1 MRWRMRSASTSWV
14 KRMPGTPQ
22 PIAPLR
28 AKWFNGRSS
37 RPRDVLIALEPGPKG
52 PALRLHVL
60 DLAHKASRR
69 FEHDE
74 VEWPPQWSANRT
86 PERVTI
92 TLHEHGSVEID
103 QPQAW
108 QEALARAGARPGL
121 AQRMQTRW
129 PVLLGVLLVAVI
141 GLVAF
146 YRYGTPWAAAQL
158 SRHVPLEWE
167 LGISQEA
174 MSQIDQRWLKP
185 SQLPPERQA
194 ELRTEFTA
202 LLARLGPALK
212 RYPSY
217 QPRYELHFRRGIG
230 PNAFA
235 LPGGTVVMTDE
246 LVAIAAKR
254 GLSDDALLG
263 VLAHEIGHVEHRHGT
278 RLIVEQGVL
287 NVGLGL
293 ALGDVSSVVSMAST
307 VLTGLAYRRQHE
319 TESDCFAL
327 ALMAQAQRPTA
338 PMGDLLLGMS
348 QGEGEPLSETTGAQP
363 QRSSMGDWLSTH
375 PATPERT
382 ALLKAGALCR

>member
-1 MRWRMRSASTSWV
+1 MREPLPPEA
-14 KRMPGTPQ
+14 
-22 PIAPLR
+22 APLR

-37 RPRDVLIALEPGPKG
+37 RAREVLVALEPGPKG

-60 DLAHKASRR
+60 DLAHAASRR

-74 VEWPPQWSANRT
+74 VEWPPQWSAGRA
-86 PERVTI
+86 PARLTI
-92 TLHEHGSVEID
+92 ALHDHGSVEID

-108 QEALARAGARPGL
+108 QQALAAAGARPSL

-129 PVLLGVLLVAVI
+129 SVLLGVLVFAVI

-167 LGISQEA
+167 LGLSQEA
-174 MSQIDQRWLKP
+174 LAQIEQRWLKP
-185 SQLPPERQA
+185 SQLSQERQA
-194 ELRTEFTA
+194 ELQTRFQD
-202 LLARLGPALK
+202 LLGQLDPTLK
-212 RYPSY
+212 RYPAY
-217 QPRYELHFRRGIG
+217 RPRYELHFRRGLG

-235 LPGGTVVMTDE
+235 LPGGTLVMTDE
-246 LVAIAAKR
+246 LVENAAKA

-263 VLAHEIGHVEHRHGT
+263 VLAHEMGHIEHRHGT

-293 ALGDVSSVVSMAST
+293 ALGDVSSVVSLAST

-327 ALMAQAQRPTA
+327 ALMARAQKPTA
-338 PMGDLLLGMS
+338 PMAELLLQLS
-348 QGEGEPLSETTGAQP
+348 QEDDALSPKAQG
-363 QRSSMGDWLSTH
+363 SGVADWLSTH
-375 PATPERT
+375 PATSQRAER
-382 ALLKAGALCR
+382 LRAGTLCR

>member
-1 MRWRMRSASTSWV
+1 MTETVS
-14 KRMPGTPQ
+14 PG
-22 PIAPLR
+22 APLR

-37 RPRDVLIALEPGPKG
+37 RAREVLLVLEPGPRG

-60 DLAHKASRR
+60 DLAHAASRR

-74 VEWPPQWSANRT
+74 VEWPPQWSADRA
-86 PERVTI
+86 PERLTI
-92 TLHEHGSVEID
+92 ALHEHGSVEID

-108 QEALARAGARPGL
+108 QQALAAAGARPGL

-129 PVLLGVLLVAVI
+129 AVLLSVLVIALI

-158 SRHVPLEWE
+158 SRHIPLEWE
-167 LGISQEA
+167 RGISQEA
-174 MSQIDQRWLKP
+174 LSQIERRWLKP
-185 SQLPPERQA
+185 SRLPPERQA
-194 ELRTEFTA
+194 VLRASFDELLRQIDPT
-202 LLARLGPALK
+202 LK
-212 RYPSY
+212 RYPAY
-217 QPRYELHFRRGIG
+217 RPRYELMFRRGLG

-235 LPGGTVVMTDE
+235 LPGGIVVMTDE
-246 LVAIAAKR
+246 LVESAAKA

-293 ALGDVSSVVSMAST
+293 ALGDVSSVVSLAST

-327 ALMAQAQRPTA
+327 ALMTRAHKPTA
-338 PMGDLLLGMS
+338 PMADLLLGLAHERGTPAPAA
-348 QGEGEPLSETTGAQP
+348 QTGSTA
-363 QRSSMGDWLSTH
+363 DWLSTH
-375 PATPERT
+375 PATPQRAER
-382 ALLKAGALCR
+382 LKAGTLCR

>member
-1 MRWRMRSASTSWV
+1 MPPAWTSSAEIMAETVS
-14 KRMPGTPQ
+14 PA
-22 PIAPLR
+22 APLR

-37 RPRDVLIALEPGPKG
+37 RAREVLIVLEPGPQG

-60 DLAHKASRR
+60 DLAHAASRR
-69 FEHDE
+69 FAHDE
-74 VEWPPQWSANRT
+74 VEWPPQWSADRA
-86 PERVTI
+86 PERLTI
-92 TLHEHGSVEID
+92 ALHEHGSIEID
-103 QPQAW
+103 QPQVW
-108 QEALARAGARPGL
+108 QQALAAAGARPGL

-129 PVLLGVLLVAVI
+129 AVLLGVLAVAII

-174 MSQIDQRWLKP
+174 LGQIEQRWLKP

-194 ELRTEFTA
+194 ALRASFDD
-202 LLARLGPALK
+202 LLRQLDPKLK
-212 RYPSY
+212 RYPAY
-217 QPRYELHFRRGIG
+217 RPRYELLFRRGLG

-235 LPGGTVVMTDE
+235 LPGGTLVMTDE
-246 LVAIAAKR
+246 LVESAAKA

-293 ALGDVSSVVSMAST
+293 ALGDVSSVVSLAST

-327 ALMAQAQRPTA
+327 ALMTRAQKPTA
-338 PMGDLLLGMS
+338 PMAELLLGLS
-348 QGEGEPLSETTGAQP
+348 QEPGAPAP
-363 QRSSMGDWLSTH
+363 QAHGSTMADWLSTH
-375 PATPERT
+375 PATPQRAER
-382 ALLKAGALCR
+382 LKAGTLCR